1 MNKLLAILGINLFF
15 LQSASAIDAGSEGF
29 FIANRASIKCGV
41 TTKHKADL
49 ALMFLGYDT
58 NSIKHFE
65 STLKSKI
72 ESTLQ
77 EPGYCEDFKNTFD
90 NYDPTK
96 DPMMAKFNNKGNNQA
111 VNSTQKT
118 QNYDDCNDARDYEGC
133 VKVKSGQTSASNSAE
148 TCKSGWCKSKGGID
162 KFGMSKPIGF
172 WYKEIGPTIYY
183 RDIENIK
190 RVPHNGN
197 SSRYL
202 AMNGLYTYYQDPISA
217 TPGTYTNIGSAR
229 TSCTGSTYSSNLTT
243 SINCTSTPAPQ
254 IYTPGRSATS
264 GGGRS
269 KIVDEVYDCKDK
281 TKGIYFNGKLEGK
294 WHKSNSLAFLCKRA
308 SQLPIRRMKL

>member
-1 MNKLLAILGINLFF
+1 MKKLLTFTLSVATITSLPMFANAAAIN
-15 LQSASAIDAGSEGF
+15 AGSEGF

-118 QNYDDCNDARDYEGC
+118 RNYDDCNDARDYEGC

-162 KFGMSKPIGF
+162 KNAESIYITSSKIQGNNLT
-172 WYKEIGPTIYY
+172 K
-183 RDIENIK
+183 
-190 RVPHNGN
+190 N
-197 SSRYL
+197 SSSMSRESRKL
-202 AMNGLYTYYQDPISA
+202 KELQLSNFFV
-217 TPGTYTNIGSAR
+217 PGVFLEAFSSKTN
-229 TSCTGSTYSSNLTT
+229 
-243 SINCTSTPAPQ
+243 
-254 IYTPGRSATS
+254 
-264 GGGRS
+264 
-269 KIVDEVYDCKDK
+269 K
-281 TKGIYFNGKLEGK
+281 
-294 WHKSNSLAFLCKRA
+294 
-308 SQLPIRRMKL
+308 